1 MGEGVASVLVVGG
14 TGLLGQYVGQEGLR
28 RGYRVFGS
36 HRSRQTPDDP
46 RVVWRRLDITDSEAV
61 TAVVQEVRP
70 DLVVNAAAM
79 TDVDGCERA
88 PDEAKHVNE
97 TAAGYLAFASE
108 AVGAA
113 FVHTSTDYVFDG
125 TGPATEDTVPHPLG
139 TYGQTK
145 LWGEA
150 LVRKADP
157 QALILRL
164 SAVFGWN
171 RVSGKTNA
179 VTWILQ
185 KLETGREVPL
195 FHDQRVTPT
204 YAKTAAEV
212 AFDLVDRRASGIFHV
227 ACEECLSR
235 ADMGRSI
242 ADVFRVPNPKLIPTS
257 IASAA
262 LLAKRPP
269 APCLIVRK
277 VQEALRRSLPTF
289 RTCLEDMKANR

>member
-1 MGEGVASVLVVGG
+1 VVSLLVVGG

-28 RGYRVFGS
+28 RGYRVFGT
-36 HRSRQTPDDP
+36 HRARHGPGDP
-46 RVVWRRLDITDSEAV
+46 RIVWRRLDVTNSEAV
-61 TAVVQEVRP
+61 KAVVQDVRP
-70 DLVVNAAAM
+70 DVVVNAAAM

-88 PDEAKHVNE
+88 PEEAKHVNE
-97 TAAGYLAFASE
+97 TAAGYLALASN

-113 FVHTSTDYVFDG
+113 LVHASTDYVFDG

-139 TYGQTK
+139 MYGQTK
-145 LWGEA
+145 LGGEV
-150 LVRKADP
+150 LVRQAHP

-171 RVSGKTNA
+171 RLSGKTNA
-179 VTWILQ
+179 VTWILE
-185 KLETGREVPL
+185 KLEAGREIPL

-212 AFDLVDRRASGIFHV
+212 AFDLAGRRASGIFHV

-235 ADMGRSI
+235 VDMGRSV
-242 ADVFRVPNPKLIPTS
+242 ADVFRFPTPRIIPIS

-262 LLAKRPP
+262 LQAKRPL
-269 APCLIVRK
+269 APCFVVRK

-289 RTCLEDMKANR
+289 RTCLEDMKADR